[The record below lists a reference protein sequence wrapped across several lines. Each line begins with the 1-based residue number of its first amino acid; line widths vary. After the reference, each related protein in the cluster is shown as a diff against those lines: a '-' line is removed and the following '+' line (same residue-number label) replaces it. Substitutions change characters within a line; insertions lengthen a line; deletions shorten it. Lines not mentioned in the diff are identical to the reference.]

1 MTHIILFEDAAGADP
16 DIRKRHMAD
25 HLAFL
30 ERNADLI
37 DAAGPLKDADRKGRD
52 GLWIVQGAD
61 VDRIEELIRED
72 PFWSTGLRGGYVIL
86 PWTQVFAKGKR
97 QIA

>member
-1 MTHIILFEDAAGADP
+1 MRHIILFQDAAGADP
-16 DIRKRHMAD
+16 DTRKRHMAD

-37 DAAGPLKDADRKGRD
+37 EAAGPLKDTEGQGRD

-61 VDRIEELIRED
+61 VERIEQLIRED
-72 PFWSTGLRGGYVIL
+72 PFWSTGLRGGYAIL
-86 PWTQVFAKGKR
+86 PWTQVFANGVR